1 MNRYDHLERDL
12 TIWFAQTAAPRV
24 PDYTDD
30 LIRLTAG
37 TSQRPRWS
45 FPERWLPMSVVTL
58 ARRSLAPVPWRTIA
72 VLAVLAL
79 LIAAMLAA
87 YIGSRPKVPPPFGIA
102 DNGLVVYA
110 EGGDLL
116 AIDPVTRAV
125 RPVVEGS
132 TDDNYPTFSR
142 DGTRI
147 AFERRSVNGATQL
160 FAVDAAGGNEI
171 KLTNPDSI
179 GVFGLTWSPDDKQ
192 LAYINGKLWIVPADG
207 SGAKALVLP
216 IDAVGYPTWR
226 PRDGV
231 DIAVAGSYRLDSS
244 KDGWF
249 LVRPDGSNLRP
260 ILKTDG
266 TPLNDTPVLF
276 TPDGSRI
283 LTTRDETVK
292 LSSPLH
298 HVHVMTLGDDGQIT
312 DDRTIGPVVL
322 NTTIGYALSPD
333 GTRIVAAVGETPKTW
348 RIAVIPV
355 DGSAGVVTTGPTF
368 EGSEF
373 FVGWSPDATAIIV
386 NDPQKHETLLLDPSG
401 GGHRLASWVDT
412 GGSSWQ
418 RVAK

>member
-12 TIWFAQTAAPRV
+12 TVWFAETATPQV

-37 TSQRPRWS
+37 VSQRPRWS

-58 ARRSLAPVPWRTIA
+58 ARRTLAPVPWRTIA
-72 VLAVLAL
+72 ALAVLAL
-79 LIAAMLAA
+79 LIAVTLAFVV
-87 YIGSRPKVPPPFGIA
+87 GSRPKVPPPFGLA
-102 DNGLVVYA
+102 DNGVVVYA
-110 EGGDLL
+110 DGGDLL
-116 AIDPVTRAV
+116 AIDPSTRAV
-125 RPVVEGS
+125 TRVVSGS

-147 AFERRSVNGATQL
+147 AFERMRSNGTQL
-160 FAVDAAGGNEI
+160 YAVDAAGGDEVM
-171 KLTNPDSI
+171 LTKPDAI
-179 GVFGLTWSPDDKQ
+179 GIYGLTWSPNDKQ
-192 LAYINGKLWIVPADG
+192 LAYINGTLWIVAADG
-207 SGAKALVLP
+207 SGAKALDLEL
-216 IDAVGYPTWR
+216 DAVGYPTWR
-226 PRDGV
+226 PRDGI
-231 DIAVAGSYRLDSS
+231 DIAFAGSYRLDTA

-292 LSSPLH
+292 RSSPVY
-298 HVHVMTLGDDGQIT
+298 HVHLMTLGDDGRIT
-312 DDRTIGPVVL
+312 DDRTIGPAVL
-322 NTTIGYALSPD
+322 DTTIGYALSPD
-333 GTRIVAAVGETPKTW
+333 GTRIVAAVAETPKTW

-355 DGSAGVVTTGPTF
+355 DGSAGVVTTGPAF
-368 EGSEF
+368 EGSGF
-373 FVGWSPDATAIIV
+373 FVGWSPDATAILV

-401 GGHRLASWVDT
+401 GGHRPASWVDT

-418 RVAK
+418 RVVAR

>member
-1 MNRYDHLERDL
+1 MNRYDHFERDL
-12 TIWFAQTAAPRV
+12 TVWFAETAAPRV

-37 TSQRPRWS
+37 VSQRPRWS

-72 VLAVLAL
+72 ALAVLAL
-79 LIAAMLAA
+79 LIAATLAFVV
-87 YIGSRPKVPPPFGIA
+87 GSRPKVPPPFGLA

-110 EGGDLL
+110 EQGDLL

-125 RPVVEGS
+125 TSVVEGS
-132 TDDNYPTFSR
+132 TEDLYPTFSR

-147 AFERRSVNGATQL
+147 VFERQRPNGTQL
-160 FAVDAAGGNEI
+160 YAVDATGGGEI
-171 KLTNPDSI
+171 RLTEPDAI
-179 GVFGLTWSPDDKQ
+179 GIYGLTWSPDDKQ
-192 LAYINGKLWIVPADG
+192 LAYINGKLWIVAADG
-207 SGAKALVLP
+207 SGAKALDLP

-231 DIAVAGSYRLDSS
+231 DIAFAGSDRLDTS

-283 LTTRDETVK
+283 LTTRDETVVA
-292 LSSPLH
+292 STPVY
-298 HVHVMTLGDDGQIT
+298 HVHVMVLSEDGRIT
-312 DDRTIGPVVL
+312 DDRPGRAE
-322 NTTIGYALSPD
+322 YD
-333 GTRIVAAVGETPKTW
+333 DRIRAVA
-348 RIAVIPV
+348 
-355 DGSAGVVTTGPTF
+355 
-368 EGSEF
+368 
-373 FVGWSPDATAIIV
+373 
-386 NDPQKHETLLLDPSG
+386 
-401 GGHRLASWVDT
+401 
-412 GGSSWQ
+412 
-418 RVAK
+418 